1 MKIMISKQI
10 SQVYVKTFP
19 LVFVCLKPKCR
30 NLKRTGAPEVKDIS
44 KFLTHN
50 FKLKVPNY
58 IQVFISPKNLTKQ
71 VQTENS
77 VNSQPPVD

>member
-10 SQVYVKTFP
+10 SQEYVKTF
-19 LVFVCLKPKCR
+19 LLIFVCLKPKCQ
-30 NLKRTGAPEVKDIS
+30 NLKRIGASEVKDIS

-58 IQVFISPKNLTKQ
+58 IQVFISPENLTKQ
-71 VQTENS
+71 V
-77 VNSQPPVD
+77 